1 MIAIQFD
8 QIGFSYLDESLFRN
22 FSWEIHDDRCA
33 GLIGQNGSGKSTLF
47 KLASGLLTPDEG
59 FIKVQ
64 RGLTIGYLPQEPI
77 FQNGQTV
84 LDAVRSASSELT
96 EVEKGLARIE
106 AQLETPEVYSNEKLL
121 NRFLAEQ
128 EKLLVRFGQLGGAN
142 FEGRVL
148 STLRSLGFGDEHFE
162 LKVDQI
168 SGGQKKLVGL
178 ARLAVTQPGLL
189 LLDEP
194 DNHLDLDGKS
204 YLEQFIRNYNGGV
217 VIISHDRFLLDLVVD
232 EIAELEDGKIKIFS
246 VNYSEYVFEKQAALL
261 RQQQLFQAQQK
272 EIVRLEQSAKRLLT
286 WGRVYDNEKFIR
298 RGKNILKRLDRIE
311 KIEQPVLDRKK
322 INLKLS
328 GWVGSNKV
336 LEIAEVKKSFP
347 APGYDNQ
354 NEIEI
359 LKNVDFT
366 IHRGERVGLVG
377 SNGSG
382 KSLLFRM
389 ILQQDFP
396 NHGEIN
402 IGPSVR
408 TGYYAQEHETLDFNV
423 SVIETVQKAGEMGEK
438 AAMGFLTRFLFNYQQ
453 AQAKVKTLSG
463 GERSRLQLALLM
475 LANANFLLLDEPT
488 NHLDIQ
494 SAEVL
499 ENALQDFE
507 GTVLV
512 ISHDRY
518 FLDQIVNRVLEIK
531 DGKVFSHPGTYSDYR
546 AVTAGLK

>member
-106 AQLETPEVYSNEKLL
+106 AQLETPDVYSNEKLL

-232 EIAELEDGKIKIFS
+232 EIAELEDGRIKIFS
-246 VNYSEYVFEKQAALL
+246 GNYSEYVFEKQAALL

-298 RGKNILKRLDRIE
+298 RGKNILKRLDRID

>member
-59 FIKVQ
+59 FIQVQ

-106 AQLETPEVYSNEKLL
+106 AQLETPDVYSNEKLL

-194 DNHLDLDGKS
+194 DNHLDMDGKS

-232 EIAELEDGKIKIFS
+232 EIAELEDGRIKIFS
-246 VNYSEYVFEKQAALL
+246 GNYSEYVFEKQAALL

-298 RGKNILKRLDRIE
+298 RGKNILKRLDRID

>member
-246 VNYSEYVFEKQAALL
+246 GNYSEYVFEKQAALL